1 MSPRFLDLY
10 IPPPW
15 YLRTDRDNGIMPHK
29 LVDSNGY
36 GIPDQATIDEKKKQK
51 GEAKDQLRVID
62 YLILCNKI

>member
-1 MSPRFLDLY
+1 
-10 IPPPW
+10 
-15 YLRTDRDNGIMPHK
+15 MPHK